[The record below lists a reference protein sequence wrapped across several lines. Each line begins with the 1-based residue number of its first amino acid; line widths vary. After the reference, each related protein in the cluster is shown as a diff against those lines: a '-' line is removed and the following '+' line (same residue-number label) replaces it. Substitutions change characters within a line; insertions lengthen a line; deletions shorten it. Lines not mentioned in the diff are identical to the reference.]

1 LFNLGLETSKSVVI
15 RHPSWLQPLR
25 GSACYRFLEAIQK
38 KVKRCWKRR
47 DFNGMECAD
56 GHEKGSNGGN

>member
-1 LFNLGLETSKSVVI
+1 VLLSGIFAGYS
-15 RHPSWLQPLR
+15 HCAAA
-25 GSACYRFLEAIQK
+25 ACYWFLEAIQK